1 MSISTEI
8 IVNRALH
15 VSKVID
21 VFQRTIRH
29 MKKEH
34 INTRFPSLLFLYP
47 EQFTDTNLFILFAAH
62 FFWTCKYIYYLL
74 LDLFASLGHIR
85 YFDAAKFTIKLFS
98 LVYLLFLLSDNGMN
112 MKKWLKHNPLRLVY
126 ITSSPFQDVNLH
138 KNSDNR
144 VVVWWNQIGYT

>member
-1 MSISTEI
+1 MSISTET

-29 MKKEH
+29 MKKEQVPITSLSLH
-34 INTRFPSLLFLYP
+34 WAIYWHKPVYIICSSLLLNM
-47 EQFTDTNLFILFAAH
+47 QVHLLFIIRFVCFSVSH
-62 FFWTCKYIYYLL
+62 TC
-74 LDLFASLGHIR
+74 F
-85 YFDAAKFTIKLFS
+85 FDAAKFTIKQFS

-112 MKKWLKHNPLRLVY
+112 MKWWLKHDPLRLVY